1 MSSSL
6 ILNAI
11 MLHYRVT
18 GMFNLC
24 CNTLILHNGS
34 LDTRQRSFSSNT
46 AWMFYSC
53 HHELETA
60 RINGL
65 LGNIDANTG
74 DPQTGVFFSLSLREC
89 VLVGNALLGTFKM
102 QKLVYRLTMYW
113 ICDRLG
119 YR

>member
-1 MSSSL
+1 
-6 ILNAI
+6 
-11 MLHYRVT
+11 
-18 GMFNLC
+18 MFC
-24 CNTLILHNGS
+24 
-34 LDTRQRSFSSNT
+34 
-46 AWMFYSC
+46 SC

-74 DPQTGVFFSLSLREC
+74 DPQTGVVYFLSLRVC
-89 VLVGNALLGTFKM
+89 VMVGNAQLGTFKM
-102 QKLVYRLTMYW
+102 QKLVCGVTMYW